1 MTEPPAA
8 VPPGQPP
15 HAEPPAGTPPTVPQ
29 LDVRAAEPP
38 ANPAPAATGGLA
50 DRPPGYPNALV
61 WLRAGILRDWRGVL
75 GAFVAT
81 WFYLPVALLLAVW
94 GGLTLAVVG
103 LFAGGFGVDDQVPSV
118 LRDAPLIGPLTE
130 AFLTRSGGVLGGV
143 LGFVVG
149 FLVGFLSV
157 LVLPWLGTSDEPIA
171 LVTGLVGTVV
181 AAALIGVLYT
191 LYRVLL
197 EPRLLVV
204 SGARQP
210 SRREY
215 ARLRPVLD
223 DCAQRLGLPTV
234 PRLLM
239 EDDPVLGNARTY
251 ARHVVV
257 TTAVLTEPDDEVAA
271 LLSHELVHW
280 RTGDEITSAFVRGVG
295 LPLTLAHALPT
306 WLMRTF
312 PHPATNLVVF
322 LFFWPVLL
330 TMRYLVLPLH
340 ARDVRAAE
348 YRADLGAVLTGHVDG
363 MRRILER
370 RLSFESGRSGWDE
383 AVCAT
388 HPPHELRLDALD
400 RATVVGAPVG
410 VGEAAPVT
418 AERLF
423 GRSGPVGTRRTW
435 LVVGALVL
443 AACVGT
449 GGLSVVQWAFFRSQ
463 AAIDDYFS
471 ALADRDSD
479 AALGVL
485 TEQERAGVTDRGLL
499 ARLLRGDGYQ
509 PPTDVEISSLKRDGD
524 TATATVAYRL
534 AGERRTVDMTVRR
547 AEDATAGLFHSWQL
561 VGGLI
566 PVNAPV
572 AGPGVRL
579 NGVELPVATEGPTLV
594 LLPGGYTAT
603 GPSDAL
609 SEVPPETLP
618 ITPEQTEGATL
629 RLVPVLKPAAVEAVE
644 AQVRTWLDECA
655 KQTVAAPPGCPFGYF
670 SGGTE
675 QKVTWKIIEYPR
687 LTVELTGPG
696 TAQVGT
702 AFEARGKVQVS
713 GTTTYFGSS
722 SPFSE
727 EQELSVAGVATADGD
742 TIAFRPAAD

>member
-1 MTEPPAA
+1 MTEPHTA
-8 VPPGQPP
+8 PP
-15 HAEPPAGTPPTVPQ
+15 EGTPPTVPQ

-38 ANPAPAATGGLA
+38 AADTPTPTGGFA

-81 WFYLPVALLLAVW
+81 WFYLPVALLLAFW
-94 GGLTLAVVG
+94 GGLAFAVAG
-103 LFAGGFGVDDQVPSV
+103 LFAGGFGTEDQVPSV
-118 LRDAPLIGPLTE
+118 LRDAPLIGSLLD
-130 AFLTRSGGVLGGV
+130 AFLSRSGGVLGGV
-143 LGFVVG
+143 VGFVAGFLIG
-149 FLVGFLSV
+149 FLVV
-157 LVLPWLGTSDEPIA
+157 LVLPWLGSADEPFAVI
-171 LVTGLVGTVV
+171 TGLVGTVG

-210 SRREY
+210 SRREV
-215 ARLRPVLD
+215 ARLRPVLE
-223 DCAQRLGLPTV
+223 DCARRLGLPTV

-239 EDDPVLGNARTY
+239 EDDPVLSNARTY

-312 PHPATNLVVF
+312 PHPATNFVVF
-322 LFFWPVLL
+322 VFFWPVLL
-330 TMRYLVLPLH
+330 TMRYVVLPLH

-363 MRRILER
+363 LRRILER

-400 RATVVGAPVG
+400 RASVAGVPAGA
-410 VGEAAPVT
+410 GESAAVT
-418 AERLF
+418 AEGLF
-423 GRSGPVGTRRTW
+423 GQSGPVGTRRTW
-435 LVVGALVL
+435 LVVGALLL

-449 GGLSVVQWAFFRSQ
+449 GGLGVVQWAFFRPQ
-463 AAIDDYFS
+463 AAVDGYFS

-479 AALGVL
+479 AALGFL
-485 TEQERAGVTDRGLL
+485 ADQSGVTDRKLL
-499 ARLLRGDGYQ
+499 AQLLRGKGYQ
-509 PPTDVEISSLKRDGD
+509 PPTDVEITSLERDGD

-534 AGERRTVDMTVRR
+534 ADAPQTATLTLYRSD
-547 AEDATAGLFHSWQL
+547 DATAGLFHGWRL
-561 VGGLI
+561 GGGLSQLD
-566 PVNAPV
+566 APV

-579 NGVELPVATEGPTLV
+579 NGVELPGATEGPPLA
-594 LLPGGYTAT
+594 LLAGTYTAS
-603 GPSDAL
+603 GPSSAL
-609 SEVPPETLP
+609 SETPNETVTVGP
-618 ITPEQTEGATL
+618 GQSTATL
-629 RLVPVLKPAAVEAVE
+629 QLAPVLKPAALEAVD
-644 AQVRTWLDECA
+644 ARVRAWLDECA
-655 KQTVAAPPGCPFGYF
+655 KQTVVAPPGCPFRHY
-670 SGGTE
+670 GGST
-675 QKVTWKIIEYPR
+675 QKVTWKILEYPK
-687 LTVELTGPG
+687 LAVELTGPA

-702 AFEARGKVQVS
+702 PYETQGKVQVS

-722 SPFSE
+722 APFTE
-727 EQELSVAGVATADGD
+727 EDAFTVAGVATADGD
-742 TIAFRPAAD
+742 TVTFRPATN

>member
-1 MTEPPAA
+1 MTEPHTA
-8 VPPGQPP
+8 PP
-15 HAEPPAGTPPTVPQ
+15 EGTPPTVPQ
-29 LDVRAAEPP
+29 LAIRAAEPP
-38 ANPAPAATGGLA
+38 TAEPPPPTGGFA

-94 GGLTLAVVG
+94 GGLSFGIVG
-103 LFAGGFGVDDQVPSV
+103 LFAGGFGIEDQVPSA
-118 LRDAPLIGPLTE
+118 LRDAPLIGSLLE
-130 AFLTRSGGVLGGV
+130 AFLSRSGGVLGGFA
-143 LGFVVG
+143 GFVAG

-157 LVLPWLGTSDEPIA
+157 LVLPWLGTADEPFA

-181 AAALIGVLYT
+181 AAALIGVCYT

-197 EPRLLVV
+197 EPRLLVI

-210 SRREY
+210 SRREE
-215 ARLRPVLD
+215 ARLRPVLE
-223 DCAQRLGLPTV
+223 DCARRLGLPSV

-239 EDDPVLGNARTY
+239 EDDPVLSNARTY

-257 TTAVLTEPDDEVAA
+257 STAVLTEPDDEIAA
-271 LLSHELVHW
+271 LFSHELVHW

-312 PHPATNLVVF
+312 PHPATNFVVF

-330 TMRYLVLPLH
+330 TMRYVVLPLH

-363 MRRILER
+363 LRRVLER

-400 RATVVGAPVG
+400 RASVAGVPAGAA
-410 VGEAAPVT
+410 EPVT

-423 GRSGPVGTRRTW
+423 GQSGPVGTRRTW
-435 LVVGALVL
+435 LLVGVLTL

-449 GGLSVVQWAFFRSQ
+449 GGLGVVQWAFFRPQ
-463 AAIDDYFS
+463 AAVDGYFS

-479 AALGVL
+479 AALDFLTDQSGVS
-485 TEQERAGVTDRGLL
+485 DRRLL
-499 ARLLRGDGYQ
+499 AELLRGEGYQ
-509 PPTDVEISSLKRDGD
+509 PPTDVKISKLEREDD

-534 AGERRTVDMTVRR
+534 GDVRQTASLTLRRDDDTTV
-547 AEDATAGLFHSWQL
+547 GLFHGWRLS
-561 VGGLI
+561 GGLI
-566 PVNAPV
+566 PLDAPV

-579 NGVELPVATEGPTLV
+579 NGVEVPVAAEGPSLA
-594 LLPGGYTAT
+594 LLPGTYTAT
-603 GPSDAL
+603 GPTNAL
-609 SEVPPETLP
+609 SETPKETVVV
-618 ITPEQTEGATL
+618 GAGQGGASL
-629 RLVPVLKPAAVEAVE
+629 ELAPVLKPAAVEAVE
-644 AQVRTWLDECA
+644 ARVREWLDECA
-655 KQTVAAPPGCPFGYF
+655 KQTVAAPQGCPFRYY
-670 SGGTE
+670 GGSA
-675 QKVTWKIIEYPR
+675 QKVTWKILEYPK
-687 LTVELTGPG
+687 LVVELTGPT

-702 AFEARGKVQVS
+702 PYETQGKVQVS
-713 GTTTYFGSS
+713 GTSTYFGGS
-722 SPFSE
+722 SPFTE
-727 EQELSVAGVATADGD
+727 EDGFTVAGIATADGD
-742 TIAFRPAAD
+742 AIAFRPTAG

>member
-1 MTEPPAA
+1 MTEPHP
-8 VPPGQPP
+8 VSP
-15 HAEPPAGTPPTVPQ
+15 EGTPPTVPQ

-38 ANPAPAATGGLA
+38 VADTPPPTGGFA
-50 DRPPGYPNALV
+50 NRPPGYPSALV

-75 GAFVAT
+75 GAFAAT
-81 WFYLPVALLLAVW
+81 WFYLPIALLLAFW
-94 GGLTLAVVG
+94 GGLSFAAFG
-103 LFAGGFGVDDQVPSV
+103 LFAGGFGADDQVPQV
-118 LRDAPLIGPLTE
+118 LRDAPLIGPLLE

-143 LGFVVG
+143 VGFVVG
-149 FLVGFLSV
+149 FLVGFLTV
-157 LVLPWLGTSDEPIA
+157 LVLPWLGTADEPLA

-210 SRREY
+210 SRRED

-223 DCAQRLGLPTV
+223 DCARRLGLPNV

-239 EDDPVLGNARTY
+239 EDDPVLSNARTY

-257 TTAVLTEPDDEVAA
+257 TTAVLSEPEDEIAA

-330 TMRYLVLPLH
+330 TMRYVVLPLH

-388 HPPHELRLDALD
+388 HPPHELRLDALE
-400 RATVVGAPVG
+400 RATVAGGHAG
-410 VGEAAPVT
+410 VSEPVT
-418 AERLF
+418 VERLF
-423 GRSGPVGTRRTW
+423 GHTGPVGTRRTW
-435 LVVGALVL
+435 LLVGALVL
-443 AACVGT
+443 VACVGT
-449 GGLSVVQWAFFRSQ
+449 GGLGVAQWAFFRPQ
-463 AAIDDYFS
+463 AAVGGYFS

-479 AALGVL
+479 AALGFL
-485 TEQERAGVTDRGLL
+485 SDQSSVTDRKLL
-499 ARLLRGDGYQ
+499 AQLLRGKGYQ
-509 PPTDVEISSLKRDGD
+509 PPTDVEISALERDGD
-524 TATATVAYRL
+524 SATATVAYRL
-534 AGERRTVDMTVRR
+534 AGERHTATLTLRR
-547 AEDATAGLFHSWQL
+547 DDDATAGLFHGWQL
-561 VGGLI
+561 SGGLI
-566 PVNAPV
+566 PLDAPV

-579 NGVELPVATEGPTLV
+579 NGVELPAATEGPALV
-594 LLPGGYTAT
+594 LLPGRYTAI
-603 GPSDAL
+603 GPSGAL
-609 SEVPPETLP
+609 SETPTETVTVGP
-618 ITPEQTEGATL
+618 GQSAATL
-629 RLVPVLKPAAVEAVE
+629 QLVPVLKPAAIEAVE
-644 AQVRTWLDECA
+644 ARVRTWLDECA
-655 KQTVAAPPGCPFGYF
+655 KQTVAAPPGCPFRYY
-670 SGGTE
+670 GGSA
-675 QKVTWKIIEYPR
+675 QKVTWKILEYPK
-687 LTVELTGPG
+687 LAVELTGPASAEVA
-696 TAQVGT
+696 TPYETQ
-702 AFEARGKVQVS
+702 GKVQVS
-713 GTTTYFGSS
+713 GTTTYFGTS
-722 SPFSE
+722 SPFTE
-727 EQELSVAGVATADGD
+727 EDAFTVAGVATADGD
-742 TIAFRPAAD
+742 NVAFRPGAN

>member
-1 MTEPPAA
+1 MTEPHTVAP
-8 VPPGQPP
+8 
-15 HAEPPAGTPPTVPQ
+15 ESTPPTVPQ

-38 ANPAPAATGGLA
+38 AADPPPATGGFA
-50 DRPPGYPNALV
+50 DRPPGYPSALI

-81 WFYLPVALLLAVW
+81 WFYLPIALLLAFW
-94 GGLTLAVVG
+94 GGLSFAVVG
-103 LFAGGFGVDDQVPSV
+103 LFAGGFGADDQVPQV
-118 LRDAPLIGPLTE
+118 LRDAPLIGPLLE

-143 LGFVVG
+143 VGFVVG
-149 FLVGFLSV
+149 FLVGFLTV
-157 LVLPWLGTSDEPIA
+157 LVLPWLGTADEPLA

-210 SRREY
+210 SRRED

-223 DCAQRLGLPTV
+223 DCARRLGLPSV

-239 EDDPVLGNARTY
+239 EDDPVLSNARTY

-257 TTAVLTEPDDEVAA
+257 TTAVLTEPEDEIAA

-330 TMRYLVLPLH
+330 TMRYVVLPLH

-348 YRADLGAVLTGHVDG
+348 YRADLGTVLTGHVDG

-388 HPPHELRLDALD
+388 HPPHELRLDALE
-400 RATVVGAPVG
+400 RAAVAEVPAG
-410 VGEAAPVT
+410 VSETTPVT

-423 GRSGPVGTRRTW
+423 GGSGPVGTRRTR
-435 LVVGALVL
+435 LLVGALVL

-449 GGLSVVQWAFFRSQ
+449 GGLGVVQWAFFRPQ
-463 AAIDDYFS
+463 AAVDGYFS

-479 AALGVL
+479 PALDFL
-485 TEQERAGVTDRGLL
+485 ADQSSVTDRKLL
-499 ARLLRGDGYQ
+499 AQLLRGKGYQ
-509 PPTDVEISSLKRDGD
+509 PPTDVEISSLERDGD
-524 TATATVAYRL
+524 SATATVAYRL
-534 AGERRTVDMTVRR
+534 AGERHTARVTLRR
-547 AEDATAGLFHSWQL
+547 DDDATAGLFHGWQL
-561 VGGLI
+561 SGGLI
-566 PVNAPV
+566 PVDAPV

-579 NGVELPVATEGPTLV
+579 NGVALPVATEGPSLV

-603 GPSDAL
+603 GPSSAL
-609 SEVPPETLP
+609 SETPTETVTIGP
-618 ITPEQTEGATL
+618 GQSAATL
-629 RLVPVLKPAAVEAVE
+629 QLLPVLKPAAVQAVE
-644 AQVRTWLDECA
+644 ARVRAWLDECA
-655 KQTVAAPPGCPFGYF
+655 KQTVAAPPGCPFRYY
-670 SGGTE
+670 GGTA
-675 QKVTWKIIEYPR
+675 QKVTWKILEYPR
-687 LTVELTGPG
+687 LAVELTSPD
-696 TAQVGT
+696 TAQVATPYETQG
-702 AFEARGKVQVS
+702 RVQVS
-713 GTTTYFGSS
+713 GTTTYFGTS
-722 SPFSE
+722 SPFTDE
-727 EQELSVAGVATADGD
+727 DAFTVAGIATADGD
-742 TIAFRPAAD
+742 GVAFRPTAN

>member
-1 MTEPPAA
+1 MTEPPAT
-8 VPPGQPP
+8 PQDT
-15 HAEPPAGTPPTVPQ
+15 EPSPAATPPTVPQ

-38 ANPAPAATGGLA
+38 ADDTPPPTGGFA
-50 DRPPGYPNALV
+50 DRPPGFPSALV
-61 WLRAGILRDWRGVL
+61 WLRAGIVRDWRGVL

-81 WFYLPVALLLAVW
+81 WFYLPVALLLAFW
-94 GGLTLAVVG
+94 GGLSLAAVG
-103 LFAGGFGVDDQVPSV
+103 LLAGGLVADDQMPAV
-118 LRDAPLIGPLTE
+118 LRDAPLISPLLE
-130 AFLTRSGGVLGGV
+130 AFLSRSGGVLGGV
-143 LGFVVG
+143 VGFVVG

-157 LVLPWLGTSDEPIA
+157 LVLPWLGTTDEPFA
-171 LVTGLVGTVV
+171 LFTGLVGMVV

-210 SRREY
+210 SRRES

-223 DCAQRLGLPTV
+223 ECARRLGLPSV

-239 EDDPVLGNARTY
+239 EDDPVLSNARTY

-312 PHPATNLVVF
+312 PHPATNFVVF
-322 LFFWPVLL
+322 LFFWPILL
-330 TMRYLVLPLH
+330 TMRYVVLPLH

-388 HPPHELRLDALD
+388 HPPHELRLDQLD
-400 RATVVGAPVG
+400 LASVAGAPG
-410 VGEAAPVT
+410 VPEAAPVT

-423 GRSGPVGTRRTW
+423 GHRGPVGTRRTW
-435 LVVGALVL
+435 LLVGALVL

-449 GGLSVVQWAFFRSQ
+449 GGLSVVQWAFFRPQS
-463 AAIDDYFS
+463 AVEGYFS

-479 AALGVL
+479 AALDFL
-485 TEQERAGVTDRGLL
+485 SDRNSVTDRTLL
-499 ARLLRGDGYQ
+499 AELLRGDGYQ
-509 PPTDVEISSLKRDGD
+509 PPTDVEISTLERHGDGD
-524 TATATVAYRL
+524 SATATVAYRL
-534 AGERRTVDMTVRR
+534 GGERHTSTVELHRDK
-547 AEDATAGLFHSWQL
+547 EATIGLFHGWQL
-561 VGGLI
+561 LGGLI
-566 PVNAPV
+566 PLDVPV

-579 NGVELPVATEGPTLV
+579 NGVALPVDTEGPTLE
-594 LLPGGYTAT
+594 LLPGDYTAT
-603 GPSDAL
+603 GPSTAL
-609 SEVPPETLP
+609 SETPTTTLSVGP
-618 ITPEQTEGATL
+618 GQDAATL
-629 RLVPVLKPAAVEAVE
+629 QLVPVLKPSAVEAVD
-644 AQVRTWLDECA
+644 AQVRAWLDECA
-655 KQTVAAPPGCPFGYF
+655 KQTVAAPEGCPFRYYNASTG
-670 SGGTE
+670 
-675 QKVTWKIIEYPR
+675 QQVTWKILDYPR
-687 LTVELTGPG
+687 LAVELTGPD

-702 AFEARGKVQVS
+702 PSEAKGRVQVS
-713 GTTTYFGSS
+713 GTTTSFGIS
-722 SPFSE
+722 SPFTDDR
-727 EQELSVAGVATADGD
+727 ELTVAGVATIDGD
-742 TIAFRPAAD
+742 TVAFRPTDN